1 MGTERK
7 KKKKKF
13 EFIEKE
19 EKNSRE
25 ITELLKPKR
34 KKEN

>member
-1 MGTERK
+1 MGLKELK
-7 KKKKKF
+7 EF

-25 ITELLKPKR
+25 ITELLKPRR